1 MNADVQPLFL
11 AGHAALDF
19 LNTRFAPHGTPLE
32 AIADGQSFVRWLAE
46 AKWIDAATAS
56 KLKRRFGAEALDE
69 AATEARKFRDWATAW
84 VMRWS
89 ADPSADYASELR
101 RLNALLA
108 RKHGYAELV
117 REPEGFR
124 LLEREHLASIEEIV
138 ARIAESFARL
148 LATESPELVKRC
160 AGADCTLWFLDQ
172 TKSHRRLF
180 CSASACGNR
189 AKVAAFRER
198 QRG

>member
-11 AGHAALDF
+11 AGHPALDF
-19 LNTRFAPHGTPLE
+19 LNTRFAPQGTPLE
-32 AIADGQSFVRWLAE
+32 AIPDGQMLLRWLTE
-46 AKWIDAATAS
+46 AQWIDAATAS

-69 AATEARKFRDWATAW
+69 AAAEARKFRDWAAAW
-84 VMRWS
+84 VARWA

-108 RKHGYAELV
+108 HKHGYAELV
-117 REPEGFR
+117 REPAGLSLR
-124 LLEREHLASIEEIV
+124 QREHLTSTEELL
-138 ARIAESFARL
+138 ARIAESFAL
-148 LATESPELVKRC
+148 LFASESSELVKRC